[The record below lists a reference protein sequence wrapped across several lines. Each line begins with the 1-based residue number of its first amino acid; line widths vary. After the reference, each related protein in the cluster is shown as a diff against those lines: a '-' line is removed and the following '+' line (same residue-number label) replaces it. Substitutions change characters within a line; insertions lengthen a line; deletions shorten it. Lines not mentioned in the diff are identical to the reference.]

1 MSSVID
7 GFAVVLEPANLLYC
21 LVGVVIGMLIG
32 VLPGLGPAATIAIL
46 LPLTFG
52 LEPVTAVIMLAGIF
66 YGAQYGGTVTSVLLR
81 LPGEASSVVTVFDGH
96 ALARQGRAGAA
107 LGIAAIGS
115 FVGGT
120 LSIVALTLVA
130 PIVAGFALDF
140 GPPEYTVLALLGIML
155 VSTISSG
162 GRIRALTAAAVGLL
176 LATVGRDDFTSAERF
191 TFGNL
196 SLADGIDFVPIAMGL
211 FGLGEILYNLEER
224 HRAVQAPTR
233 VTNVWPSR
241 ADLRQSSGAIGRGS
255 VIGFVLGILPGGGA
269 VLSSMAAYALE
280 KRRSKHPER
289 FGRGAI
295 EGVAAPE
302 TANNAAATSSF
313 IPLLS
318 LGIPANATM
327 AVIFGALLIQG
338 VTPGPQ
344 LVTEHPE
351 LFWGVV
357 NSMYLGNVLLLIMSI
372 PLLGVFVRI
381 LRVRAAVLAPITVL
395 ITLVGAYTV
404 NNSVFDIGLVI
415 GFGVL
420 GYLMKKAGFDPG
432 PMVLAFVLG
441 TLLETSLRRS
451 LLLFDD
457 DLTGFLTRPISGTLA
472 VAFLAVILLPLARTL
487 LHRRHPS
494 EPSVPAGG
502 GTESSVP
509 AGGADSSAPVG
520 GADSSVPAGGADSSV
535 PAGGADS
542 SAPVGGAD
550 SSVPAGGGADSSVP
564 AAGHAY
570 PFDSAGGEAESSVS
584 AAVRQDGSDS
594 AVGASSGGGFG
605 GRASR
610 QRAAIGDPEAVD
622 PAGTPSGAASDRVTE
637 SPRRDNKAEEAE

>member
-46 LPLTFG
+46 LPVTFG

-66 YGAQYGGTVTSVLLR
+66 YGAQYGGTITSVLLR

-96 ALARQGRAGAA
+96 ALARQGRAGTA

-162 GRIRALTAAAVGLL
+162 GRIRALTAAAIGLL

-289 FGRGAI
+289 FGQGAI

-441 TLLETSLRRS
+441 SLLETSLRRS
-451 LLLFDD
+451 LLLFDG
-457 DLTGFLTRPISGTLA
+457 DLTGFLTRPISGVLA
-472 VAFLAVILLPLARTL
+472 AAFLAVILLPLARAL
-487 LHRRHPS
+487 LHRRRPKPPLPDAT
-494 EPSVPAGG
+494 ERDAG
-502 GTESSVP
+502 
-509 AGGADSSAPVG
+509 
-520 GADSSVPAGGADSSV
+520 
-535 PAGGADS
+535 
-542 SAPVGGAD
+542 
-550 SSVPAGGGADSSVP
+550 
-564 AAGHAY
+564 AAGR
-570 PFDSAGGEAESSVS
+570 DAG
-584 AAVRQDGSDS
+584 
-594 AVGASSGGGFG
+594 
-605 GRASR
+605 
-610 QRAAIGDPEAVD
+610 
-622 PAGTPSGAASDRVTE
+622 SGAAGREAGAAGRDVGSGAAGRDAGSGAAGREAGAAGRGADVGAAGSDAGASGRDADAAGRDVGAAGSDANAAGRDASAAGSE
-637 SPRRDNKAEEAE
+637 ADAAGRDADAAGSGVADRRKAEPVSQSVRRDLHPEESE